1 MRFPADPPP
10 GPKKKVFDPEGD
22 CRKNGDVMF
31 PTGTPLLVRLKM
43 LLAFNEKFTE
53 YGRWTGGLL
62 GGFCSPP
69 LAGVVVGPPG
79 GGDFGSI
86 ALPNLIVF
94 PTLMFTETKPGARPK
109 LRGIIVCPGEG
120 VGSNAP
126 SGVTIT
132 PGSFKSVANA
142 GRSVKNVSPFVSRP
156 VVMLKGWPEFA
167 IANMFTLI
175 PPGAE

>member
-62 GGFCSPP
+62 LF
-69 LAGVVVGPPG
+69 A
-79 GGDFGSI
+79 
-86 ALPNLIVF
+86 A
-94 PTLMFTETKPGARPK
+94 TRRR
-109 LRGIIVCPGEG
+109 RGR
-120 VGSNAP
+120 
-126 SGVTIT
+126 T
-132 PGSFKSVANA
+132 A
-142 GRSVKNVSPFVSRP
+142 GRR
-156 VVMLKGWPEFA
+156 
-167 IANMFTLI
+167 
-175 PPGAE
+175 